1 MNLVDI
7 NSIQNAF
14 LVYIDVE
21 SLNKKNKLE
30 NSFEEFKNLVIS
42 SGTSIEGH
50 ITFNQK
56 TPVINTFISK
66 GKLEKLKEQVQNNN
80 IDLVIINHELS
91 ASQTRNLEKFLNKRV
106 IDKTELILD
115 IFATRASSHIGKL
128 QVCLLYTSDAADE

>member
-1 MNLVDI
+1 MNPIDI

-14 LVYIDVE
+14 LVYIDID

-30 NSFEEFKNLVIS
+30 NSLEEFKNLVLS
-42 SGTSIEGH
+42 SGTAIKDCVS
-50 ITFNQK
+50 FNQR

-66 GKLEKLKEQVQNNN
+66 GKLEMLKELV
-80 IDLVIINHELS
+80 DTKSAELVIINHQLS

-115 IFATRASSHIGKL
+115 IFATRASSHIVK
-128 QVCLLYTSDAADE
+128 